1 MSFCHVHA
9 KVHTCHF
16 VMYMPRYIPV
26 ILSCTCP
33 LLKLAERGTYV
44 SFCRVHAKVHTCHFV
59 MYMPI
64 VYVFQ
69 ITMLRQ
75 SLPRNCKTV
84 SVARYVEIKSLQ
96 MYIFMLL

>member
-1 MSFCHVHA
+1 M
-9 KVHTCHF
+9 CHF
-16 VMYMPRYIPV
+16 VVYMPRYIPV
-26 ILSCTCP
+26 ILSCTCQ
-33 LLKLAERGTYV
+33 GTYL

-84 SVARYVEIKSLQ
+84 TVARYVEIKSLQ